1 MIPGHSLAL
10 REMAKQGYSVTFL
23 PAGKKAAVPLVR
35 GKATLTIL
43 EAARKAGVEIPSVC
57 GGEGNCGKCKV
68 RVKKGKVKT
77 EESALISEQERR
89 ERTVLACQTYPLS
102 DITVEIPVEAAP
114 EEARILTGAQLQRPG
129 IALPYPKNPLV
140 KKIYLE
146 IEPPRL
152 ETSIA
157 DHERVRLAIRQK
169 LAKPNL
175 PLTTPYH
182 LLLEMPHIL
191 RKSDWRVTATLGQ
204 KENEV
209 EILALEPGDTT
220 SRNFGLA
227 VDVGTTT
234 IVVHL
239 VDVANFQTVDVE
251 AKYNSQ
257 ARYGE
262 DYIRRIIYA
271 EENNAF
277 DEMKKLVLDDINSLS
292 AELTKRNRVK
302 KDEVTAVVAA
312 GNTAMLHFLLGLDP
326 TRLRREPYIPSA
338 TFIPPLYARE
348 VGLSANRNALFYA
361 LPSVSAYVGADITGG
376 AMSLQLDTK
385 KELYLFIDIGTNGEV
400 VLGDGEFM
408 VTCSCSAGPA
418 FEGSGVEHGMRAGA
432 GAIERVKIEA
442 PSKRGAKFQVEC
454 KTIGD
459 RPAVGICGSGLLD
472 AIAELFKSG
481 LLNRSGKF
489 ASGTGG
495 ERIRERD
502 RVKEFILAPKE
513 ESGSRKDIVIT
524 ENDIA
529 HLLRSKAA
537 VYAAITILVEA
548 MSVRIPQVKHIYL
561 AGAFGNYLNVESA
574 VTIGMLPDVERS
586 RMEFV
591 GNTSVSG
598 ARTALLSKEAYDKTS
613 EVASKMTYFD
623 LMGNLKFMD
632 EFMKANFLPHTDL
645 SQFPSVRVRGA

>member
-1 MIPGHSLAL
+1 MN
-10 REMAKQGYSVTFL
+10 EKGYSITFL
-23 PAGKKAAVPLVR
+23 PAGKKVAVPLRR
-35 GKATLTIL
+35 GKPALTIL

-77 EESALISEQERR
+77 NKSPHISAEERR
-89 ERTVLACQTYPLS
+89 ERTVLACQTYALS

-114 EEARILTGAQLQRPG
+114 EEARILTGAQLQHPSV
-129 IALPYPKNPLV
+129 ALPYPENPLV

-146 IEPPRL
+146 MEPPRL

-191 RKSDWRVTATLGQ
+191 RKSDWKVTATLGQ
-204 KENEV
+204 RENEV
-209 EILALEPGDTT
+209 EILALEAGDRT

-239 VDVANFQTVDVE
+239 VDAADFQTLDIE

-277 DEMKKLVLDDINSLS
+277 DEMKKLVLGDIDSLS
-292 AELTKRNRVK
+292 AELLKRNSVR

-312 GNTAMLHFLLGLDP
+312 GNTAMIHFLLGLDP

-348 VGLSANRNALFYA
+348 LGLSAGWNALFYA

-376 AMSLQLDTK
+376 AMSLKLDTK

-442 PSKRGAKFQVEC
+442 PQKRGGKFQIEC

-459 RPAVGICGSGLLD
+459 RPASGICGSGLLD
-472 AIAELFKSG
+472 AIAELFKAG
-481 LLNRSGKF
+481 LVNRSGKF
-489 ASGTGG
+489 ASGTGC
-495 ERIRERD
+495 ERIREHD
-502 RVKEFILAPKE
+502 RVKEFILVPKE
-513 ESGSRKDIVIT
+513 ESGNKKDIVIT

-548 MSVRIPQVKHIYL
+548 MSVKIPQVKHIYL
-561 AGAFGNYLNVESA
+561 AGAFGNYLNVENA
-574 VTIGMLPDVERS
+574 ITIGMLPDVERS
-586 RMEFV
+586 RVEFV

-598 ARTALLSKEAYDKTS
+598 ARMALLSKEAYDKTY